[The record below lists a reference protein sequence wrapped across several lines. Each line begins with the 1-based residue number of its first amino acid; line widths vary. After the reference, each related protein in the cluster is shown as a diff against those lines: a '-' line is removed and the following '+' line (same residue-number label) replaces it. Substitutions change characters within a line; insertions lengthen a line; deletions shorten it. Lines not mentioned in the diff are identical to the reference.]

1 MTCPA
6 LGAAGSG
13 GGRGPSSRCR
23 LRPQVFSRSSHARLL
38 HHLLEG
44 RACAL
49 VFPGCERLVHRAR
62 ERVDSFRPAAG
73 TTPAGQNSG
82 LALRSSLLSPFQ
94 ASPRAFRPALRILTA
109 YRPPRPDCLACL
121 ASQYPETL
129 RRPPHLPCLGCSCIP
144 ASWETQFLSSLTR
157 GSLVFRCFEAG

>member
-1 MTCPA
+1 MRQLASTALRAPPLHAIGTQRRGSHARTHYWSVLLTSVARALGGEGAGSRWLVAEVRLSRFPGTAGVTCPA

-13 GGRGPSSRCR
+13 GGRGPSSRRR

-49 VFPGCERLVHRAR
+49 VFPGRERFVHRAR

-82 LALRSSLLSPFQ
+82 LALRSGL
-94 ASPRAFRPALRILTA
+94 
-109 YRPPRPDCLACL
+109 
-121 ASQYPETL
+121 
-129 RRPPHLPCLGCSCIP
+129 
-144 ASWETQFLSSLTR
+144 
-157 GSLVFRCFEAG
+157 